1 MMLFITYTAYQ
12 VEHQSYPSLNTHY
25 NARSALSSGV
35 LLGALSLPWLCSMTT
50 MNIKSTHMY
59 NAIAL
64 ASIMQIAV
72 IIKFQHR
79 TDRLKWHVGTIAVT
93 LFWSVILLQL
103 LTMPMHAT
111 SSSVHAFIILPLMV
125 VVVSCSIV
133 LAILHYLPRTFTIGE
148 AMVVAQ
154 GLAVLISHWN
164 TNTITNT
171 EPSPLMVILGSTLSS
186 IMVLTVRHT
195 IMGNNRVDNNRRPSL
210 ALPPPSAPPAPISS
224 RILLLSLTIFIS
236 ASFALS
242 SSLQYLSFIILSR
255 RRILIMIYW
264 AAMLV
269 FNLPIMYLL
278 AHGTGGGSDTTHNRS
293 APPPPPP
300 PHPSPPSTT
309 IPNIVLRKGY
319 HILACTLFLPP
330 ILLKEVDML
339 GMGLAV
345 ALSVLMLVEV
355 VRVTEVPVIGP
366 VVHKFMASFIDERD
380 KGVVFTTH
388 LTLLVGMAVPIW
400 ITSYNNNTNTTTTN
414 NNNNMFEREVLVS
427 GIAIIGIGDAVASV
441 VGSLLGRV
449 SICRGSRK
457 TVEGTVAGAG
467 ATWVCMRLLLLQG
480 DGGESGGG
488 AMVRWGVATF
498 LSSLL
503 EASTSQLDNLFIP
516 LHFYTVLCCL
526 LQW

>member
-1 MMLFITYTAYQ
+1 MM
-12 VEHQSYPSLNTHY
+12 
-25 NARSALSSGV
+25 
-35 LLGALSLPWLCSMTT
+35 MTT
-50 MNIKSTHMY
+50 NIKITHMY

-72 IIKFQHR
+72 ITKFQQKS
-79 TDRLKWHVGTIAVT
+79 DRLKWNVGTVTIT

-103 LTMPMHAT
+103 LMMPMNAI
-111 SSSVHAFIILPLMV
+111 SSVHSFIILPLMV
-125 VVVSCSIV
+125 VVLSCSLV

-154 GLAVLISHWN
+154 GLAVLLLVHWN
-164 TNTITNT
+164 NNIIIIINDNV
-171 EPSPLMVILGSTLSS
+171 PSAMMVILGSTLST
-186 IMVLTVRHT
+186 IMVLTVWHIT
-195 IMGNNRVDNNRRPSL
+195 VGNNRVVDTNRKPSP
-210 ALPPPSAPPAPISS
+210 ALPPPSISISS
-224 RILLLSLTIFIS
+224 RILLLLTIFIS
-236 ASFALS
+236 ATFTLS
-242 SSLQYLSFIILSR
+242 SALQYISSIVLSPTRL
-255 RRILIMIYW
+255 LIGVYW

-278 AHGTGGGSDTTHNRS
+278 AHGTGGGTTTNRS
-293 APPPPPP
+293 GAPPLATP
-300 PHPSPPSTT
+300 
-309 IPNIVLRKGY
+309 IPNIILRKGY
-319 HILACTLFLPP
+319 HLLACTLFLPP

-345 ALSVLMLVEV
+345 ALSVLLLVEV
-355 VRVTEVPVIGP
+355 VRVTEVPIIGP
-366 VVHKFMASFIDERD
+366 VVHRFMASFVDERD
-380 KGVVFTTH
+380 RGVVFTTH

-400 ITSYNNNTNTTTTN
+400 ITSHDDDDDDG
-414 NNNNMFEREVLVS
+414 MLERERLVS

-441 VGSLLGRV
+441 VGSLVGRV
-449 SICRGSRK
+449 SICRGSTK
-457 TVEGTVAGAG
+457 TVEGTVAGAM

-480 DGGESGGG
+480 GGGGGGGG